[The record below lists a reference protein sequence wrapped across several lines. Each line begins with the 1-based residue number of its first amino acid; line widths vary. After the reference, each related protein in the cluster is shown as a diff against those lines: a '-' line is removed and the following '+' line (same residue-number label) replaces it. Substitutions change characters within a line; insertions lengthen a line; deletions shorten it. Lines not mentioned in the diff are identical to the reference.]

1 MDKTTNFIK
10 RAFTWP
16 LYKAIAFFVISS
28 IVLVGMMI
36 KYNNVPGFIEI
47 SVYVITFYALVV
59 LVVAIVIQGVPAI
72 IKFCEG
78 LPIVGRLITNIR
90 YRQRFFLYMGGLG
103 NTLFLLF
110 YFVVAFYY
118 QSRWFYVIGLYNLCI
133 AIMRGYLSN
142 QEHRLQIFTDDDMRP
157 IKESIVTRNV
167 AFMLFIM
174 NAIISIM
181 GLLIIFKDDTFKYHF
196 IILYGLALYVFIR
209 LIVIIVAIIQSKPH
223 NTGIWKVVQLINLAT
238 ATVSLFT
245 FQTALLYNYEES
257 VIARERYN
265 AITGFVIILINLG
278 IVVRL
283 MVYSYRLKNQA
294 VLEQ

>member
-1 MDKTTNFIK
+1 M
-10 RAFTWP
+10 
-16 LYKAIAFFVISS
+16 YKAIAFFVISS